1 MGNRTFLAESDING
15 FGLFTF
21 FNLVEG
27 QRICLIADLSKRLS
41 VNVEDKDW
49 ITIEGMHVN
58 HQTNG
63 NTYAK
68 VKGDLIYLYALK
80 DIEAFQELTSDYK
93 KAPPVFDRKTEGF
106 LEIK

>member
-21 FNLVEG
+21 
-27 QRICLIADLSKRLS
+27 
-41 VNVEDKDW
+41 W